1 MAARKPAGVAR
12 VMRSGRGARA
22 RGRPR
27 NLPILLT
34 VALVTMLV
42 LVFVAIRWYVTPAAP
57 RQASQGQAGQVVA
70 ALAALPPTELQ
81 SIGRGTSS
89 ADLKPVS
96 AQPLTGAGG
105 KPQVLYV
112 GAEYCPYCAAQR
124 WALAVALSRFG
135 TLTGVGLTSSSSS
148 DAFPDTPTLTFRR
161 ARYASN
167 YLDFV
172 AVETADRQG
181 APLDEL
187 TADQQALMQRYDAP
201 PYSATAGGIPFVDLG
216 NRFVTS
222 GAAYSP
228 GLLQG
233 MDQRQVVAA
242 LQNPS
247 SAQAKAIL
255 GSANVFTAALC
266 QMTRQQPADVC
277 GTPAIQSIQAS
288 IRGSAG

>member
-1 MAARKPAGVAR
+1 MAR
-12 VMRSGRGARA
+12 VRA
-22 RGRPR
+22 RH
-27 NLPILLT
+27 LPILLT

-42 LVFVAIRWYVTPAAP
+42 LVFVAVRWYLTPAAP
-57 RQASQGQAGQVVA
+57 RQVPQGQAGQVVA
-70 ALAALPPTELQ
+70 ALAALPQSELE

-89 ADLKPVS
+89 LDLKPVS

-105 KPQVLYV
+105 KPEVLYV

-124 WALAVALSRFG
+124 WALAVALLRFG
-135 TLTGVGLTSSSSS
+135 TLTAVGLTSSSSS
-148 DAFPDTPTLTFRR
+148 DAFPDTPTLTFRG
-161 ARYASN
+161 ASYTSK
-167 YLDFV
+167 YLDFE

-187 TADQQALMQRYDAP
+187 SPDQQALMQRYDAP

-228 GLLQG
+228 DLLQG
-233 MDQRQVVAA
+233 MDQQQVVAA

-266 QMTRQQPADVC
+266 QMTGQQPANVC
-277 GTPAIQSIQAS
+277 GTPAIHSIQAS
-288 IRGSAG
+288 IGGSGA

>member
-1 MAARKPAGVAR
+1 MAGKPARVAR
-12 VMRSGRGARA
+12 GAAQPGRA

-27 NLPILLT
+27 HLPILLT

-42 LVFVAIRWYVTPAAP
+42 LGFVAVRWYLTPAAP
-57 RQASQGQAGQVVA
+57 AQVRQGQAGQVVA
-70 ALAALPPTELQ
+70 ALAALPPSDLE

-89 ADLKPVS
+89 VNLKPVS

-105 KPQVLYV
+105 KPEVLYV

-135 TLTGVGLTSSSSS
+135 TLTGVGLTTSSSS
-148 DAFPDTPTLTFRR
+148 DVFPDTPTLTLRGSS
-161 ARYASN
+161 YASN
-167 YLDFV
+167 YLDFA

-233 MDQRQVVAA
+233 MDQQQVVAA